1 MRRTKV
7 IVGLLLVLMVGCG
20 GSTPPTVAPTDENTP
35 LRPLAEIWRGDY
47 DGATVNVLAPVLR
60 RSNGQVLVP
69 ALSVVGAEPTPLL
82 DTPASAIV
90 LGGDP
95 LIGLTDAGATA
106 YGVVNVRGTVQVG
119 ADGVRQIQPTSSK
132 VLVPTSITLAAL
144 QRDSSVYQGQVV
156 AISGTL
162 IIKADAA
169 LLVEAVG
176 SGGVPSATAVQ
187 IKIVQPFNDAALV
200 AALPN
205 TSGTIRYG
213 EATLTGIWQGNA
225 LVVFWGE

>member
-1 MRRTKV
+1 MLR
-7 IVGLLLVLMVGCG
+7 IGLVFGLTLMLLIGCG
-20 GSTPPTVAPTDENTP
+20 GNTPPTIAPDDANTP
-35 LRPLAEIWRGDY
+35 LRPLAEIGRGDF

-69 ALSVVGAEPTPLL
+69 ALSVVGAEPAPLL

-119 ADGVRQIQPTSSK
+119 ADGVRQVQPTSSK
-132 VLVPTSITLAAL
+132 VLMPTSITLAAL
-144 QRDSSVYQGQVV
+144 YRDSSVYQGQVI

-176 SGGVPSATAVQ
+176 AGGVPSETAVQ
-187 IKIVQPFNDAALV
+187 IKIAQPFNDAALV

-213 EATLTGIWQGNA
+213 AATLIGIWQGNA
-225 LVVFWGE
+225 LVVFWGQ